1 MTEPAI
7 RVERAGKRY
16 VKYDDTPMLVSRLAR
31 LRSRTT
37 RTPLWAVRDVNLEVA
52 QGEVL
57 GIIGRNGSGKSTFL
71 RMLAGVTAPTEGRVE
86 IRGRVAPL
94 IAVGVGFHPE
104 LTGRENVY
112 INGTVLGLSRR
123 QIDERFDELVEF
135 AEIASFVD
143 TPVKFYS
150 SGMFVRLGFAVSV
163 VSEPDILIVD
173 EVLSVGDLAF
183 QMKCVDRMAEIQK
196 AGATI
201 VVVSHNMAAIR
212 NLCQRTVVLHNGSVR
227 HNGDTNEA
235 ISLYHTLLSE
245 DRELDDDLNQSLR
258 MPAEREFDL
267 RAEIEKFEL
276 VDSAGRPTRHVEYAE
291 AVSFHLEARFVA
303 PLDGPIVY
311 FVITSASG
319 VRVYSDTAGW
329 GTTTTYRPGDVMR
342 TTIRMDMRLAPGT
355 YSCEV
360 ALVTA
365 EGVRVAPR
373 AQPILVYAAGRNSVT
388 GVADFNATFDSQ
400 LLGSESEEVHYGGDS
415 TGGHPA

>member
-1 MTEPAI
+1 MSELAI
-7 RVERAGKRY
+7 RVDRAGKRY

-37 RTPLWAVRDVNLEVA
+37 RTPLWAVRGVSLEVG

-112 INGTVLGLSRR
+112 INGTVLGLSRT

-135 AEIASFVD
+135 AEIASFID

-183 QMKCVDRMAEIQK
+183 QIKCVDRMAEIQK

-212 NLCQRTVVLHNGSVR
+212 NLCDRTLVLHNGSVR
-227 HNGDTNEA
+227 HDGDTNEG
-235 ISLYHTLLSE
+235 ISLYHALLSE
-245 DRELDDDLNQSLR
+245 DRELDDDLNQRPRL
-258 MPAEREFDL
+258 PAEREFDL
-267 RAEIEKFEL
+267 RAQIEKFEL
-276 VDSAGRPTRHVEYAE
+276 VDSSGQPTRHVEFAE
-291 AVSFHLEARFVA
+291 EVSFQLEARFVA
-303 PLDGPIVY
+303 PTDGPIVY
-311 FVITSASG
+311 FVITSGAG
-319 VRVYSDTAGW
+319 VQVYADTAGW
-329 GTTTTYRPGDVMR
+329 GETTPYRSGDVMR
-342 TTIRMDMRLAPGT
+342 TTIRMNLRLAPGT

-365 EGVRVAPR
+365 EGVRIAPR
-373 AQPILVYAAGRNSVT
+373 TQPILVYAAGRNSVN
-388 GVADFNATFDSQ
+388 GVADFGATF
-400 LLGSESEEVHYGGDS
+400 ESHIHRPESAGLHQDDGQ
-415 TGGHPA
+415 TGGLL